1 MQRLKQGIIQGAG
14 LGALVVCVGACL
26 VTPIDNTTDT
36 ESESESEG
44 DEDSTT
50 EEDNTNTPSNPPTNP
65 TEIDAETSLTSTG
78 TTTPDPTD
86 TETDTEPDTQGGVC
100 GDSVVDR
107 GEACDDGVN
116 DGSYGGCAADCQSPG
131 PMCGDNNVDDGDEVC
146 DDGVNDGSYGGCAA
160 DCQAPGPFCGDGS
173 LDDGEEACDDGN
185 DIDEDECSN
194 TCEPAICGDGIVQPG
209 LGEVCDDEVNDG
221 SYGGCAADCLSFGP
235 FCGDGIIDEVEAC
248 DDTNMDSQDGCLG
261 NCAIPQNCKQVH
273 EFDDVAPDGVYMLS
287 VDGTAW
293 SAYCDMTT
301 DGGGWTVF
309 YASGGGDNEKQLVSN
324 IEVGGNPLIFQP
336 YNLSKQ
342 KKLALA
348 FVSTESIYV
357 RPLGIWLKANRPTF
371 DVLNGTG
378 LDVGLTIKNP
388 ITLTTSNGVVV
399 PAFMGYSTIS
409 ANITGGGDFG
419 ITQSPDAITCGMNM
433 QMTGFDHQ
441 STTMRMLNC
450 TCLRQYLGSR
460 SDEVLDNDPGYDAF
474 LAVGSWTAP
483 NTCAAAKAEGGL
495 PIYMGMR

>member
-50 EEDNTNTPSNPPTNP
+50 EEDETNTPSNPPTNP
-65 TEIDAETSLTSTG
+65 TEVDAETGVTSTG

-86 TETDTEPDTQGGVC
+86 TDTDPDTQGGVC
-100 GDSVVDR
+100 GDSNVDR

-131 PMCGDNNVDDGDEVC
+131 PMCGDNNVDDGNEVC

-185 DIDEDECSN
+185 DIDDDECSN
-194 TCEPAICGDGIVQPG
+194 TCEAAICGDGIVQPG

-261 NCAIPQNCKQVH
+261 DCTVPQNCKQVH

-301 DGGGWTVF
+301 DGGGWTLAAKVAPTNSWQ
-309 YASGGGDNEKQLVSN
+309 YSSARWTDNSL
-324 IEVGGNPLIFQP
+324 
-336 YNLSKQ
+336 LSADK
-342 KKLALA
+342 
-348 FVSTESIYV
+348 
-357 RPLGIWLKANRPTF
+357 
-371 DVLNGTG
+371 
-378 LDVGLTIKNP
+378 
-388 ITLTTSNGVVV
+388 
-399 PAFMGYSTIS
+399 
-409 ANITGGGDFG
+409 
-419 ITQSPDAITCGMNM
+419 
-433 QMTGFDHQ
+433 TGFDHIPAKLQ
-441 STTMRMLNC
+441 TWNLVPFTQIHLGMEPTGNPDAPLPAYITLDVGANSLFELFSPNTYVPTAATHANWITLMPEASLQEACDQEGINNAAMGGDTTPRVRLGILSDDADDCSSPNSVLGVGFGNLPSPCMNNPFTSGGNLNC
-450 TCLRQYLGSR
+450 GNPPVKRQGFGWIFVR
-460 SDEVLDNDPGYDAF
+460 
-474 LAVGSWTAP
+474 
-483 NTCAAAKAEGGL
+483 
-495 PIYMGMR
+495 

>member
-1 MQRLKQGIIQGAG
+1 VRRRLRPAG
-14 LGALVVCVGACL
+14 LG
-26 VTPIDNTTDT
+26 
-36 ESESESEG
+36 E
-44 DEDSTT
+44 
-50 EEDNTNTPSNPPTNP
+50 
-65 TEIDAETSLTSTG
+65 
-78 TTTPDPTD
+78 
-86 TETDTEPDTQGGVC
+86 Q
-100 GDSVVDR
+100 
-107 GEACDDGVN
+107 
-116 DGSYGGCAADCQSPG
+116 
-131 PMCGDNNVDDGDEVC
+131 
-146 DDGVNDGSYGGCAA
+146 
-160 DCQAPGPFCGDGS
+160 
-173 LDDGEEACDDGN
+173 CDDGN
-185 DIDEDECSN
+185 QANTDACTASCLDAVCGDTFVQQGVEQCDDGNVIPTDACTDTCQTAACGDSILQQGVEECDDGN
-194 TCEPAICGDGIVQPG
+194 VTPTDACTDTCQTAACGDSILQQGVEQCDDGNVTPTDACTDTCQTAACGDGIVQMG
-209 LGEVCDDEVNDG
+209 VEQCDDGNVNNNDACTTTCVPPGCMDG
-221 SYGGCAADCLSFGP
+221 FKNQAETDVDCGGGMCGKCMLAQACLAPTDC
-235 FCGDGIIDEVEAC
+235 V
-248 DDTNMDSQDGCLG
+248 TG
-261 NCAIPQNCKQVH
+261 NCQQGFCFPAQTCKQLH
-273 EFDDVAPDGVYMLS
+273 EGNPALPSGQYAIDPDGPLGQAPINV
-287 VDGTAW
+287 
-293 SAYCDMTT
+293 YCDMTT

-309 YASGGGDNEKQLVSN
+309 YASGGGDGEKQLVSN
-324 IEVGGNPLIFQP
+324 IEVMGNPLIFQP
-336 YNLSKQ
+336 YNLNKQ

-399 PAFMGYSTIS
+399 PAFMGYSTVS

-419 ITQSPDAITCGMNM
+419 ITQSPDAITCGQNM

-474 LAVGSWTAP
+474 LAVGAWTAP